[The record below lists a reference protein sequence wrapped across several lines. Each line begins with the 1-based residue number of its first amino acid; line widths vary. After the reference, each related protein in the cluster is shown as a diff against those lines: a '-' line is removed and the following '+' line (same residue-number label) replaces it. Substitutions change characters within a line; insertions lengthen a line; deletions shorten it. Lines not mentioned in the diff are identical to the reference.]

1 MNRSHVPPS
10 PDETAESF
18 PAHLAWAWLDS
29 LLFQRGLSRNTV
41 IAYGQDLD
49 ALRDFL
55 EEAAL
60 PLVQLD
66 DESLLLYA
74 AWLRRRGDTN
84 RSLARRLSSLRSF
97 LGWCVE
103 EGILP
108 SNPAALMSAP
118 KIPSL
123 LPEVLSREEVLAML
137 GAPDQTAKLG
147 RRDRTML
154 ELLYAAGMRVSELI
168 GLRPLDLDLQR
179 GVVRIVGKG
188 NKERHFPL
196 HDEAVSSAAAYLN
209 NTRPLFCPIQDYVFL
224 NRSGKG
230 LTRQAVWKLIKRY
243 ALAAGIRKNI
253 SPHTFRHSFAT
264 HLLEGGADLRSVQLL
279 LGHAD
284 LNATELYTHVQ
295 SDRLKR
301 IHSMHHPRSRIDSSP
316 VPPGENPD

>member
-1 MNRSHVPPS
+1 MNRSHVSPA
-10 PDETAESF
+10 PDETPESF

-29 LLFQRGLSRNTV
+29 LLSQRGLSRNTV

-55 EEAAL
+55 EEAGL
-60 PLVQLD
+60 SFEQID

-103 EGILP
+103 EGVLP
-108 SNPAALMSAP
+108 GNPAALVNAP

-123 LPEVLSREEVLAML
+123 LPEVLSREEMLAML
-137 GAPDQTAKLG
+137 AAPDQTDKLG

-179 GVVRIVGKG
+179 GVVRVVGKG
-188 NKERHFPL
+188 NKERHVPL
-196 HDEAVSSAAAYLN
+196 HDAAVSSAAAYLKD
-209 NTRPLFCPIQDYVFL
+209 TRPLFCPVQDYVFL

-230 LTRQAVWKLIKRY
+230 LTRQGVWKLIKRY

-301 IHSMHHPRSRIDSSP
+301 IHSTHHPRSRIDLSP
-316 VPPGENPD
+316 ASPGENPV